1 MRISETVVGD
11 ERSSGGATPN
21 QCPVYSRSRLG
32 RSIEVSV
39 RDVIDPPSRGST
51 KNKVTLGNL

>member
-1 MRISETVVGD
+1 MRISETVVD
-11 ERSSGGATPN
+11 EKRSSEGATPN

-51 KNKVTLGNL
+51 RNKVTLGDL